1 MALRRK
7 GSVDVPSVS
16 RGAIGAPTVT
26 VAVPGQHDR
35 GTVERGKRGNGGI
48 MAMPLFTARRQV
60 GRRVVGDHRLGRA
73 GALTHVR
80 DRDDAAARLREAI
93 ALALDIPQDSF
104 NVQVDFDVAGPPS
117 LQLEGMYRTKSRGRQ
132 DRWKMGDAGRRM
144 NEWILRHPSGYG
156 AARGRPRNG
165 KDSPGRW
172 SPSRGGWRRRRLV

>member
-26 VAVPGQHDR
+26 VAVPGQRDR
-35 GTVERGKRGNGGI
+35 DTVERGKRGNGGI
-48 MAMPLFTARRQV
+48 MAMPLFTARAKWDGEWWV
-60 GRRVVGDHRLGRA
+60 IIVSDVP

-104 NVQVDFDVAGPPS
+104 NVQVDFDIAGPPS
-117 LQLEGMYRTKSRGRQ
+117 RQLEGMYRTKSRGRKIVE
-132 DRWKMGDAGRRM
+132 DG
-144 NEWILRHPSGYG
+144 
-156 AARGRPRNG
+156 
-165 KDSPGRW
+165 
-172 SPSRGGWRRRRLV
+172 